1 MIPQDDDLQK
11 LAAAQVRLAEA
22 QARLQDRLGD
32 WRVAERA
39 VYERIEAEEL
49 PTSFAFR
56 LDDDRIATV
65 AASGGHLSVN
75 VFNLV

>member
-11 LAAAQVRLAEA
+11 LAAAQAQLAAA
-22 QARLQDRLGD
+22 QARLQGALEE

-39 VYERIEAEEL
+39 VYERIEADEL
-49 PTSFAFR
+49 PASFAFR
-56 LDDDRIATV
+56 LNDDRIATV
-65 AASGGHLSVN
+65 TASGGHLSVN